1 MSTESFSLQ
10 GTLLKAQPR
19 NCLFQ
24 CYKPELCHI
33 AILNGARKAE
43 KYSNFAGHIDT
54 LKRFWYSGE
63 WISNWQIAM
72 PTKLH
77 ISSHLI
83 MS

>member
-1 MSTESFSLQ
+1 M
-10 GTLLKAQPR
+10 
-19 NCLFQ
+19 
-24 CYKPELCHI
+24 

-63 WISNWQIAM
+63 WISNWQIVM

-83 MS
+83 IS